1 MKKNRTKE
9 LLADSLYEIA
19 RQKSFDKITIQDIVA
34 DCGMSSSTFYRHFRD
49 KYDLAKWI
57 YEQKYMVFFQN
68 QGRKDDGVIFRRSQT
83 GPTLAWVMYCRENR
97 VFLLNLLK
105 NTGGEDSFLDS
116 MIMAHARMME
126 SLVIAGSGEQAL
138 TDTVRRRIYLY
149 AGGGTLLMEAWLR
162 GRIRAT
168 PEGLA
173 EAIIEAVPAKI
184 IPLIISR
191 VSPGVNRDGS
201 S

>member
-19 RQKSFDKITIQDIVA
+19 GHKSFDKIKIQDIVSN
-34 DCGMSSSTFYRHFRD
+34 CGMSSSTFYRHFRD
-49 KYDLAKWI
+49 KYELIAWI
-57 YEQKYMVFFQN
+57 YEQKCIEIFQN
-68 QGRKDDGVIFRRSQT
+68 HDPDEQRIPFRRRQLDYT
-83 GPTLAWVMYCRENR
+83 YAWVLYCWENR
-97 VFLLNLLK
+97 GFLLNLLK
-105 NTGGEDSFLDS
+105 NTDGEDSFRDC
-116 MIMAHARMME
+116 MIRTHARLVE
-126 SLVIAGSGEQAL
+126 DLVITGSGEQAL
-138 TDTVRRRIYLY
+138 SDAVRQKIYLY
-149 AGGGTLLMEAWLR
+149 VSGGALLMEAWLR